1 MAKSPKSKSKD
12 KKKSGTAVSTIPPEQ
27 IELLR
32 LGVFN
37 VVKQNTPRVREVL
50 AGTRQ
55 WNPQQVKLYL
65 SMLNKVMPD
74 LSQSYNEHNVTKS
87 LDEMSVDE
95 LKAIVA
101 QEVNNLS
108 IIESLPQNDPDI
120 PIEVQVATLMNS
132 PLLPEAK

>member
-12 KKKSGTAVSTIPPEQ
+12 KKKSGGAVTTIPVEQ

-74 LSQSYNEHNVTKS
+74 LSQSYNEHSHTKS
-87 LDEMSVDE
+87 LDEMSVEE

-132 PLLPEAK
+132 PLMPETK